1 MAVAASIAC
10 AGTLF
15 AASVYVASEW
25 RLRRTHDAP
34 LESLAPG
41 PTDLAAGR
49 HMAELVGCWAG
60 CHGREGGG
68 GTVTIKDWV
77 QITAPALAQALPAY
91 SDEQLVR
98 LIRYGV
104 KRDGT
109 SAIGM
114 SSYTFW
120 TLGGEDLRN
129 IVAFVRAQ
137 PAAPVMQR
145 RLDLPFRA
153 RLALARGKWK
163 VSADEVDRR
172 IPRWGDLPRRSIFE
186 RGRYLASVVC
196 AECHGTDFR
205 GNPVQ
210 GGPSLAV
217 VAAYGPAEFQR
228 LLRTGLAIGGRAIPD
243 MSWMAQVHFDEGE
256 ISDLYGFLR
265 EYHHR

>member
-1 MAVAASIAC
+1 MLKQFLLLLC
-10 AGTLF
+10 FF
-15 AASVYVASEW
+15 ALA
-25 RLRRTHDAP
+25 LPIKAP
-34 LESLAPG
+34 LAQTNQTQPAKTVYLLKPARVFDGVELHAGWVVLVNGDRIERVG
-41 PTDLAAGR
+41 PAA
-49 HMAELVGCWAG
+49 E
-60 CHGREGGG
+60 
-68 GTVTIKDWV
+68 
-77 QITAPALAQALPAY
+77 ITAPALAQALPAY

-205 GNPVQ
+205 GNLVQ